1 MRGVMGDA
9 GRSNPIK
16 ASELK
21 RSFNEAL
28 LKSRARLK
36 EVLAARSKGRG
47 RQ

>member
-1 MRGVMGDA
+1 MAQEMADPD
-9 GRSNPIK
+9 RSKPIK

-36 EVLAARSKGRG
+36 AALAERSKRH
-47 RQ
+47 